1 MFLEKKDFVEIEF
14 TGKIKN
20 GEIFDSNIKEE
31 LEKLNPEEEAKPLI
45 ICLGEG
51 IFLKGVEDFLIG
63 KKIGEYNIEL
73 PPENAFGLRN
83 PSLVQV
89 VPSKIFTSQKLNP
102 IPGSVFN
109 LDGRI
114 AKVLSYSGGR
124 VVIDFNHPLAG
135 KYVEYT
141 IRVLRK
147 IDDLNEKI
155 KALINL
161 FFKKDLKYSL
171 KDKELTIYVEKELLN
186 FVLIFKDKFKELLDL
201 ELEVKESNSELH
213 TLKTSNT

>member
-14 TGKIKN
+14 TGRIKD
-20 GEIFDSNIKEE
+20 GQVFDSNIKEE
-31 LEKLNPEEEAKPLI
+31 LEKLNPKEEAKPII

-63 KKIGEYNIEL
+63 KKVGEYNIEL
-73 PPENAFGLRN
+73 HPENAFGLRN

-89 VPSKIFTSQKLNP
+89 VPSKIFLSQNLNP
-102 IPGSVFN
+102 TPGSVFN

-141 IRVLRK
+141 VKVLRK
-147 IDDLNEKI
+147 VDDLNEKI
-155 KALINL
+155 KALISL

-171 KDKELTIYVEKELLN
+171 ENKKITIYAEKELLN

-201 ELEVKESNSELH
+201 ELEVKESNQESDSSIS
-213 TLKTSNT
+213 KT

>member
-14 TGKIKN
+14 TGKIKD

-186 FVLIFKDKFKELLDL
+186 FVLIFKNKFKELLDL